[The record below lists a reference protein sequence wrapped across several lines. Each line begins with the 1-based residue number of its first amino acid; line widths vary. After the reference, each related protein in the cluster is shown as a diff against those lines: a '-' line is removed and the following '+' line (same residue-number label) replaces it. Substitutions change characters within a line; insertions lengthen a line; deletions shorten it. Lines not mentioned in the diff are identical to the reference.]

1 MVRFSKVLG
10 TIIGLSLILIPPT
23 WSEAPPTAGRKA
35 AQQGGMGESVR
46 PATDTS
52 DPAELS
58 RPQPSPHEGTAE
70 NLPPAPPPAEPAKDN
85 DKFRER
91 YTQILDDIFKG
102 IYEGD
107 YTKFGR
113 NLTEQM
119 RAAQTRQS
127 FLELQTKVQTNLGKL
142 SSLEYLG
149 FYSQGPYTM
158 VLFKAKFK
166 KDKDDV
172 LITLVSDRQAADPKV
187 GGLWLDS
194 PALEK

>member
-1 MVRFSKVLG
+1 MVRFSKLLGIVL
-10 TIIGLSLILIPPT
+10 GLSLALVPAT
-23 WSEAPPTAGRKA
+23 WSEAPPTAGPRA
-35 AQQGGMGESVR
+35 AQPGGTAQSVR
-46 PATDTS
+46 PTTDTA
-52 DPAELS
+52 DPSKLS
-58 RPQPSPHEGTAE
+58 RPRTPLEETSENPSA
-70 NLPPAPPPAEPAKDN
+70 APPPAEPAKDN

-158 VLFKAKFK
+158 VLFKATFK

-172 LITLVSDRQAADPKV
+172 LITLVSERQAADPKV

>member
-1 MVRFSKVLG
+1 MAESMRPKTDRPDPSKL
-10 TIIGLSLILIPPT
+10 P
-23 WSEAPPTAGRKA
+23 
-35 AQQGGMGESVR
+35 
-46 PATDTS
+46 
-52 DPAELS
+52 
-58 RPQPSPHEGTAE
+58 RPQTSLEGTSE
-70 NLPPAPPPAEPAKDN
+70 NLSVAPPPAEPARDN

-158 VLFKAKFK
+158 VLFKGKFK

-172 LITLVSDRQAADPKV
+172 LITLVSDRQAADPRV